1 LINLVFILFLLGAP
15 IEELVFIGNESV
27 PHRNLEKELISK
39 KGEEYNSINID
50 FDIERLIRYYR
61 TQGFF
66 TPVITSDIDSVT
78 DGVKLMF
85 HIAEGD
91 RPRIK
96 EIRVYGAHKD
106 KLTDFF
112 QITTDDFFIGTK
124 IKYTEDSISNHY
136 KDRGFAYIEVGSE
149 MIPDSGLLV
158 FTVDRGLVHYIRN
171 IDVEGLRICRPDVVL
186 REIELGPGDQYNKT
200 KLIRSQR
207 RIYSLGF
214 FSTVNIDMTRHEPD
228 SVDIL
233 FQLRE
238 LKSRIMNFGIGVSIP
253 ISFLISY
260 ALEELNLFNRGHR
273 FQIRPQF
280 KVNIDREWEAK
291 LEGRYT
297 IPYVSPW
304 RFSISVLPFL
314 WHEEQEAFTR
324 QTRGNEFRL
333 SKLFTENIQ
342 FNIGNQYKY
351 VDIRLKPGETI
362 SDTIRGVTNS
372 MNIQLMF
379 DYRTEF
385 FNPHK
390 GYYVLPFI
398 EYAGGVFGGANH
410 FVRLEAEGRLF
421 IPVFQHTIAQRLR
434 IGTIRPT
441 DGCALYEKYFLGGQ
455 YSVRG
460 YADKSIGPDSIATE
474 KYGEIMGNYNLELR
488 ISLPWAFGLV
498 GFFDVGYVD
507 NEINFMRSDYFKAST
522 GFGLRYYSP
531 IGPVRMDI
539 GFGLTDPS
547 RELYLGIY
555 HIF

>member
-1 LINLVFILFLLGAP
+1 MINLVFSVFLLGAP
-15 IEELVFIGNESV
+15 IAGFEFIGNTSV
-27 PHRNLEKELISK
+27 SHRHLEKELISK
-39 KGEEYNSINID
+39 KGEEYNSINTD
-50 FDIERLIRYYR
+50 FDIERLVRHYR

-66 TPVITSDIDSVT
+66 TPIISADIDSVA
-78 DGVKLMF
+78 DGVKLIF
-85 HIAEGD
+85 NIEEGD
-91 RPRIK
+91 RPRIQ
-96 EIRVYGAHKD
+96 EIRVYGARKET
-106 KLTDFF
+106 LTDFF
-112 QITTDDFFIGTK
+112 LVKADDFFIGTK
-124 IKYTEDSISNHY
+124 IEYTEDSISNHY
-136 KDRGFAYIEVGSE
+136 KDRGFAYVDVQSE
-149 MIPDSGLLV
+149 MVPDSGLLI
-158 FTVDRGLVHYIRN
+158 FTVERGLVHYIRN
-171 IDVEGLRICRPDVVL
+171 IEVEGLKICRPDVVL
-186 REIELGPGDQYNKT
+186 REIELSPGEQYNKT

-233 FQLRE
+233 FRLRE
-238 LKSRIMNFGIGVSIP
+238 LKSRIMNFGIGVTIP

-342 FNIGNQYKY
+342 FNVANQYKY
-351 VDIRLKPGETI
+351 VDLRLKPGETM

-372 MNIQLMF
+372 IKFQLMF

-385 FNPHK
+385 FNPHD

-398 EYAGGVFGGANH
+398 EYAGGLFGGANH
-410 FVRLEAEGRLF
+410 FVRLETECRLF
-421 IPVFQHTIAQRLR
+421 TPIFQHTIAQRLR
-434 IGTIRPT
+434 IGAIIPT
-441 DGCALYEKYFLGGQ
+441 DGCALYEKYYLGGQ

-460 YADKSIGPDSIATE
+460 YPDKSIGPDSIADE

-488 ISLPWAFGLV
+488 ISLPLEFGLV

-507 NEINFMRSDYFKAST
+507 NEINLMRSDYFKAST
-522 GFGLRYYSP
+522 GVGLRYYSP

>member
-1 LINLVFILFLLGAP
+1 MEFQ
-15 IEELVFIGNESV
+15 FIGNTTL
-27 PHRNLEKELISK
+27 PQRHLEKELISE
-39 KGEEYNSINID
+39 KGEEYNSINLD
-50 FDIERLIRYYR
+50 FDIERLVRYYR

-66 TPVITSDIDSVT
+66 TPIITAGVDSVA
-78 DGVKLMF
+78 DGVKLIF
-85 HIAEGD
+85 NIEEGD
-91 RPRIK
+91 RPRIRDIRVHGARK
-96 EIRVYGAHKD
+96 EILAEFLQVQPG
-106 KLTDFF
+106 
-112 QITTDDFFIGTK
+112 DFFIGAKVEYTK
-124 IKYTEDSISNHY
+124 DSISNHY
-136 KDRGFAYIEVGSE
+136 KDRGFAYVAVQSE
-149 MIPDSGLLV
+149 MKPDSGLLI
-158 FTVDRGLVHYIRN
+158 FTVDRGLVYYIRT
-171 IDVEGLRICRPDVVL
+171 IEVDGLKRCRPDVVL
-186 REIELGPGDQYNKT
+186 RELELNQGDQYNKT
-200 KLIRSQR
+200 KIVRSQR

-233 FQLRE
+233 FRLRE

-260 ALEELNLFNRGHR
+260 SLEELNLFNRGHR

-304 RFSISVLPFL
+304 KFSISVLPFL
-314 WHEEQEAFTR
+314 WHEEQEGFTR

-342 FNIGNQYKY
+342 FSIANQYKY
-351 VDIRLKPGETI
+351 VDLRLKPGETM

-372 MNIQLMF
+372 MRFQLMF

-390 GYYVLPFI
+390 GYYLLPFI
-398 EYAGGVFGGANH
+398 EYAGGLFGGANH
-410 FVRLEAEGRLF
+410 FVRLETEARLF
-421 IPVFQHTIAQRLR
+421 IPVYKHTIAQRFR

-460 YADKSIGPDSIATE
+460 YTDKSIGPDSIADE
-474 KYGEIMGNYNLELR
+474 KYGEIMANYNLELR
-488 ISLPWAFGLV
+488 IKLPLDFGLV

-507 NEINFMRSDYFKAST
+507 NEINLMRSDYFKASS
-522 GFGLRYYSP
+522 GVGLRYYSP
-531 IGPVRMDI
+531 IGPVRMDF
-539 GFGLTDPS
+539 GFGLTDPN